1 MNGLPIASAS
11 EVRSYARRLTVRY
24 PRQLLSALA
33 LHAVATGVG
42 LVAPWLLGQLVE
54 DVQRGNADI
63 TRTVVLIGVCVTGQA
78 VLTCFAVRAAA
89 QLGERV
95 LAELRE
101 GFVRD
106 VLALRLADVERAG
119 TGDLVTRTTRDINA
133 LSSLVR
139 TAVPDSLVALSTL
152 VIALGALVLVDP
164 LVAFPGLVA
173 VPILWAAA
181 RWYLSRSR
189 AGYLRENAAYSQLT
203 EGLTETVLGARTVET
218 LRIADRRTQRADDD
232 IAEVYAAER
241 YTLRLRS
248 LYLPIVDTAYMVPV
262 VATLIIGGFF
272 YLDGRVELSAI
283 TAATLY
289 MQQLATPI
297 DLLLARLDELQVGAA
312 SLARLLGVRRRDPAA
327 EGSTAPVER
336 VAADRSLASAGQLTV
351 AGVSYAYRSGH
362 DVLHD
367 VSLVIKP
374 GERLA
379 IVGPSG
385 AGKTTLG
392 RLLAGIE
399 APRTGS
405 VTVDEVPLTALSL
418 SELRTQ
424 VALVTQEYHVF
435 AGTLRDNVVLGR
447 PEASAGEIEHALAAV
462 DALDWVLDI
471 GLDAA
476 VGNGGVDLSPS
487 QAQQLSLA
495 RLVLADPHTLV
506 LDEATSML
514 DPRAARHLE
523 RSLAAVIKS
532 RTVVAIAHRLHTAH
546 DADRI
551 AVMDHGRIVE
561 LGSHDELVRRGGAYA
576 ALWRS
581 WHGGRQPAPGQPRPA
596 RSG

>member
-1 MNGLPIASAS
+1 MSGLPIATAG
-11 EVRSYARRLTVRY
+11 EVRAHARRLTLRY
-24 PRQLLSALA
+24 PRQLLTALA
-33 LHAVATGVG
+33 LHAVATSVG

-54 DVQRGNADI
+54 DVHQGTADI
-63 TRTVVLIGVCVTGQA
+63 TRTVALICASISGQA

-89 QLGERV
+89 RLGERV

-101 GFVRD
+101 EFVRD
-106 VLALRLADVERAG
+106 VLSLGLADVERAG
-119 TGDLVTRTTRDINA
+119 TGDLVTRTTRDVNA

-152 VIALGALVLVDP
+152 VIALGALLLVDP

-189 AGYLRENAAYSQLT
+189 AGYLRTNAAYSQLT
-203 EGLTETVLGARTVET
+203 EGLTETVLGARTVEA
-218 LRIADRRTQRADDD
+218 LRVEGRRSERVDRD
-232 IAEVYAAER
+232 IAEVNAAER

-248 LYLPIVDTAYMVPV
+248 IYLPIVDTAYMVPV
-262 VATLIIGGFF
+262 AATLIIGGLFH
-272 YLDGRVELSAI
+272 LDGSVELSAV

-289 MQQLATPI
+289 MQQLTTPI
-297 DLLLARLDELQVGAA
+297 DLLLARLDEMQVGAA
-312 SLARLLGVRRRDPAA
+312 SLARLLGVRRRDHDDGPAPAGPATPA
-327 EGSTAPVER
+327 ERSGSDT
-336 VAADRSLASAGQLTV
+336 GQLILS
-351 AGVSYAYRSGH
+351 GVSYAYRAGH

-367 VSLVIKP
+367 VDLVIRP

-405 VTVDEVPLTALSL
+405 VTVDGVPLTALP
-418 SELRTQ
+418 LRRVRAE

-435 AGTLRDNVVLGR
+435 VGTLRDNVVLGR
-447 PEASAGEIEHALAAV
+447 PDAGDEEIEHALAAV
-462 DALDWVLDI
+462 DALDWALGM
-471 GLDAA
+471 GLGTV
-476 VGNGGVDLSPS
+476 VGSGGVELSPS

-523 RSLAAVIKS
+523 RSLAAVLEG

-546 DADRI
+546 DADRV

-561 LGSHDELVRRGGAYA
+561 LGSHDDLVRRGGAYA
-576 ALWRS
+576 QLWRS
-581 WHGGRQPAPGQPRPA
+581 WHGGRQPEPGPSRPA